1 MGINIITADW
11 FDSERCDFID
21 QIIKPREFE
30 DIENLKIW
38 YYFKFIKE
46 FDEKINIIE
55 LCVKDNKIYT
65 KFKNRKHNR
74 YIVAKIKK
82 LGICTG

>member
-1 MGINIITADW
+1 MGINIIIADS
-11 FDSERCDFID
+11 FNFERSDFID
-21 QIIKPREFE
+21 QIIKPGQFE
-30 DIENLKIW
+30 DIEDLKIW

-46 FDEKINIIE
+46 FDEKIYIIE